1 MAEPRPRRRPAERL
15 DPELRPERVEL
26 RIELD
31 PARSDVYRGEVAI
44 ELRLAR
50 PKRAL
55 RLHAVDLRV
64 SRARLE
70 VDGASRAGTVVPR
83 PASEMIEVRFPEAVP
98 AGPATLR
105 LAFAGRLRRDLCGL
119 YRAASGRRRFAFT
132 QLEASEA
139 RKFFPCFDEPA
150 MKARFR
156 LSVTTAAAHSVL
168 SNAPAVA
175 SRSAGPGR
183 KTVVFAETPPLSTYL
198 VALAVGPL
206 QGSRRVFVG
215 PTPIRV
221 WHVPGKERLTGF
233 ALEAARESLSRLERY
248 FGLPYPYP
256 KLDLVAVPD
265 FEFGAMENAGAVFFR
280 ETLLLLDP
288 RRATL
293 AEQKRAAEVIAHELA
308 HMWFGDLVTM
318 AWWDDLWL
326 NEAFATWMAFSVVD
340 HWRPEWRMW
349 HEFQHGRA
357 AALDLDALRHT
368 HPIWC
373 EVRTPAEASENFD
386 LITYEKGAAVV
397 RMLERY
403 LGPTAFRRGVRRYI
417 RRHREGNAVAADLW
431 RALREASGEPVE
443 PLARAWTEQPGHP
456 VLEIRSRR
464 AGGRTELLVRQERFR
479 ETPGRSSKAASGRAA
494 SRRRAESTGLEPRSE
509 AQASGVDRAAAA
521 QRAAAERSRETW
533 PIPWV
538 ARVGGPG
545 RGRGRTLRAL
555 VAKRSARIPLG
566 RGPAPRFVYGN
577 AEEAGFFRPAHAP
590 RELRALLAALAD
602 LPAIERMGLVD
613 HQWALVRA
621 GRVPAG
627 ALLELAGSLTGE
639 RDADVLLA
647 LARPLA
653 FLADSLV
660 PDAAPQS
667 SAALRAFLSAR
678 FAPELAAMGLAPE
691 RNEAQPARLRRA
703 ALLDLVGGIAGD
715 PDAIA
720 RATAL
725 CGDYLADPRSI
736 DPNLADG
743 VVALAARA
751 GDAAL
756 HRRFVAA
763 MRDAATPQE
772 ARRFLLGLGAFH
784 QPRLVARSLALALGD
799 AVPMQDVV
807 PLLVRMLA
815 NPAAREAT
823 WDFVERRWPRLRRRV
838 PPLLAGRLVESTW
851 RLLTPAHRRA
861 VARFFAANPL
871 PSGERALR
879 QSLERFDWYR
889 RFRRPA
895 ARDLAR
901 WLAARRPSL

>member
-1 MAEPRPRRRPAERL
+1 VDL
-15 DPELRPERVEL
+15 HV
-26 RIELD
+26 ELD
-31 PARSDVYRGEVAI
+31 PARGDAFRGEVSIA
-44 ELRLAR
+44 LRIAH
-50 PKRAL
+50 PKRVL

-64 SRARLE
+64 LRPRLE
-70 VDGASRAGTVVPR
+70 VGARVHAGRIAPS
-83 PASEMIEVRFPEAVP
+83 PGSETIEVRFPQAIP
-98 AGPATLR
+98 AGAATLR
-105 LAFAGRLRRDLCGL
+105 LAFSGRLRGDLCGL
-119 YRAASGRRRFAFT
+119 YRAASGRHRYAFT
-132 QLEASEA
+132 QLEPTEA

-150 MKARFR
+150 MKARFHV
-156 LSVTTAAAHSVL
+156 SVTTAASHTVL
-168 SNAPAVA
+168 SNSPAIA
-175 SRSAGPGR
+175 SRAAGSGR
-183 KTVVFAETPPLSTYL
+183 KTVVFAPTPPLSTYL

-206 QGSRRVFVG
+206 EGSRRVFVG

-221 WHVPGKERLTGF
+221 WSAPKKGRLSGF
-233 ALEAARESLSRLERY
+233 ALEAARESLLRLERY

-308 HMWFGDLVTM
+308 HMWYGDLVTM

-340 HWRPEWRMW
+340 QWRPEWRMW

-373 EVRTPAEASENFD
+373 EVRTPAEAAENFD

-403 LGPTAFRRGVRRYI
+403 LGRSAFQRGVRRYI

-431 RALREASGEPVE
+431 QALREASGQPVE
-443 PLARAWTEQPGHP
+443 PLARAWIEQPGYP
-456 VLEIRSRR
+456 VLQIRSHR
-464 AGGRTELLVRQERFR
+464 ARGRTELRLHQERFR
-479 ETPGRSSKAASGRAA
+479 EAPQGR
-494 SRRRAESTGLEPRSE
+494 E
-509 AQASGVDRAAAA
+509 AAA
-521 QRAAAERSRETW
+521 QRGAAERSRQVW

-538 ARVGGPG
+538 ARVAGPR
-545 RGRGRTLRAL
+545 RGRGRELRAL
-555 VAKRSARIPLG
+555 VTRGSQCIPLG

-577 AEEAGFFRPAHAP
+577 AEEAGFYRPQHGP
-590 RELRALLAALAD
+590 HELRALLASLD
-602 LPAIERMGLVD
+602 ELPALERMGLVD

-621 GRVPAG
+621 GHAG
-627 ALLELAGSLTGE
+627 IATLLDLAGVLASE
-639 RDADVLLA
+639 RDADVLVTLS
-647 LARPLA
+647 RPLA

-660 PDAAPQS
+660 PDAAPRCEAQ
-667 SAALRAFLSAR
+667 LRSFIAGR
-678 FAPELAAMGLAPE
+678 FGPELDAMAFEPRPGE
-691 RNEAQPARLRRA
+691 SQETRLRRA
-703 ALLDLVGGIAGD
+703 ALIDLVGGVAADSGV
-715 PDAIA
+715 IA
-720 RATAL
+720 RAAAR
-725 CGDYLADPRSI
+725 CEDYLVDRRAI
-736 DPNLADG
+736 DPDLADG
-743 VVALAARA
+743 LVALAARV
-751 GDAAL
+751 GDAGL
-756 HRRFVAA
+756 QRRFVAA

-772 ARRFLLGLGAFH
+772 SRRFLLALGAFRA
-784 QPRLVARSLALALGD
+784 PRLVEKSLELALTQV
-799 AVPMQDVV
+799 VPTQDVV
-807 PLLVRMLA
+807 PLLARMLA

-823 WDFVERRWPRLRRRV
+823 WGFVQARWARLRRRM

-851 RLLTPAHRRA
+851 RLLEPGHRRA

-871 PSGERALR
+871 PSGARALR

-895 ARDLAR
+895 AEALTR
-901 WLAARRPSL
+901 WLDHHG